1 MSEQRVTNSRY
12 REFVLKNRQSMNESM
27 IKILFFCAFVGPVIA
42 LDRFM
47 GLCEVPYY
55 ACFIISVS
63 MVLLAIGQ
71 KLLNRHCPLSLFTV
85 FWGLI
90 GIMVVLTFMCM
101 ANVGIYITYALV
113 PLVSLFYCEKFIYVV
128 SVILNYVMVLV
139 SNAMICNV
147 RYTLHTDLNNP
158 LDWFIAI
165 MAGYTIESVVI
176 GLAGYYLCAHMVKY
190 FKKIYDNNVL
200 LDQKNRDEQRKAR
213 VASAVMT
220 LYQCVYVIN
229 LKSMTYEV
237 VQRDNF
243 VSNVV
248 RDEDDLMTNIE
259 RGVYALVENKDKQM
273 MLEFLNIKTLPARL
287 EKESMIYQECIG
299 KLHGRVQ
306 MSFILVEKDE
316 EGNPLSVVFTLRK
329 LA

>member
-12 REFVLKNRQSMNESM
+12 REFVLNNRRSMNESM
-27 IKILFFCAFVGPVIA
+27 TKILFFCALVGPVIA
-42 LDRFM
+42 LDRFF
-47 GLCEVPYY
+47 GLSNVPYY
-55 ACFIISVS
+55 ACVVISVV
-63 MVLLAIGQ
+63 MLLLAVGQ
-71 KLLNRHCPLSLFTV
+71 RHLNRYQPLSVITV

-90 GIMVVLTFMCM
+90 GLMVVLTFMCTV
-101 ANVGIYITYALV
+101 NVGIYITYALV
-113 PLVSLFYCEKFIYVV
+113 PMVSLFYCEKFVYLV
-128 SVILNYVMVLV
+128 SVILNYLMILV
-139 SNAMICNV
+139 SNALICNV

-158 LDWFIAI
+158 LDWFVAI
-165 MAGYTIESVVI
+165 VTGYTIESIVI
-176 GLAGYYLCAHMVKY
+176 GLAGYYLCGHMVKY
-190 FKKIYDNNVL
+190 FKNVYDSNLV
-200 LDQKNRDEQRKAR
+200 LDQKERDEKRMAR

-220 LYQCVYVIN
+220 LYQCVYVID
-229 LKSMTYEV
+229 LKNMTYEV

-243 VSNVV
+243 VSDVV

-259 RGVYALVENKDKQM
+259 RGVFALVESKDKQM

-287 EKESMIYQECIG
+287 EKESMIYQECMG

-316 EGNPLSVVFTLRK
+316 EGNPASVVFTLRK